1 MKRIYMDYAA
11 TTPVDP
17 RVRKAMDPYWSDKF
31 GNPSSIHSFGQET
44 LEAIETARREVA
56 SLINANASEI
66 VFTSGG
72 TEANNTAIKGVSY
85 ALREKGN
92 HIITTT
98 FEHHAVLHPCEFMK
112 SQGFDVTFI
121 PVGKDGI
128 VDPADIEKAITKKT
142 ILISVMHA
150 NNEVGTIQPIAEI
163 GAIARTKSIIFHT
176 DAVQTCGHIK
186 INPEGMGID
195 LLSLSAHKF
204 YGPKGVGAL
213 YIRKGTPLL
222 PFMHGGGQE
231 GGRRSST
238 HNVPGIVGLGK
249 AAEIAKQEMETEYK
263 RIAHLRDKLLDQIFQ
278 QIEDVHLNG
287 DREKRLPNNI
297 NISVEHV
304 EGEALLMNLD
314 LEGIAASTGSA
325 CSAGSQ
331 EPSHVLTALGLS
343 RDLARGSLRLT
354 LGRFTTEEEVDRVSD
369 AFVKAVKHL
378 RSLSSFAKEA

>member
-11 TTPVDP
+11 TTPMDP
-17 RVRKAMDPYWSDKF
+17 RVLEAMEPYWSNKF

-44 LEAIETARREVA
+44 LEAVENARRKVA
-56 SLINANASEI
+56 TLINATPSEI

-72 TEANNTAIKGVSY
+72 TEANNTAIKSTCY

-92 HIITTT
+92 HIITTA

-121 PVGKDGI
+121 PVGQDGI
-128 VDPADIEKAITKKT
+128 INPTDIEKAITQKT

-150 NNEVGTIQPIAEI
+150 NNEVGTIQPISEI
-163 GAIARTKSIIFHT
+163 GAIARKRSIIFHT

-186 INPEGMGID
+186 IGPEKMNID

-213 YIRKGTPLL
+213 YIRKGIPFL

-249 AAEIAKQEMETEYK
+249 AAEIAWQEMKTEYE
-263 RIAHLRDKLLDQIFQ
+263 RISQLRDRLLDRILQ

-287 DREKRLPNNI
+287 DRKKRLPNNI

-314 LEGIAASTGSA
+314 LEGIAVSTGSA

-331 EPSHVLTALGLS
+331 EPSHVLKALRLS
-343 RDLARGSLRLT
+343 REFARGSLRLT

-369 AFVKAVKHL
+369 VLTSAVKHL
-378 RSLSSFAKEA
+378 RSLSSFRKEK

>member
-17 RVRKAMDPYWSDKF
+17 RVRKAMEPYWSDRF

-44 LEAIETARREVA
+44 LETVEDSRKAVA
-56 SLINANASEI
+56 ALIGVKPSGI

-72 TEANNTAIKGVSY
+72 TEANNTAIKSVSY
-85 ALREKGN
+85 ALQEKGN

-98 FEHHAVLHPCEFMK
+98 FEHHAILHPCEFMK

-121 PVGKDGI
+121 PVGENGI
-128 VDPADIEKAITKKT
+128 VDPADIEKAITPKT

-150 NNEVGTIQPIAEI
+150 NNEVGTIQPISEI
-163 GAIARTKSIIFHT
+163 GAIARKRSIIFHT

-186 INPEGMGID
+186 IDPEEMGID

-213 YIRKGTPLL
+213 YIRKGIPFL

-249 AAEIAKQEMETEYK
+249 AAEIAQQEMETEYK
-263 RIAHLRDKLLDQIFQ
+263 RISRFRDRLLDRIFQ
-278 QIEDVHLNG
+278 QIEDVHLSG

-297 NISVEHV
+297 NISVKHV

-343 RDLARGSLRLT
+343 RELARGSLRLT

-369 AFVKAVKHL
+369 VLTRAVDHL
-378 RSLSSFAKEA
+378 RSLSSFGKGN